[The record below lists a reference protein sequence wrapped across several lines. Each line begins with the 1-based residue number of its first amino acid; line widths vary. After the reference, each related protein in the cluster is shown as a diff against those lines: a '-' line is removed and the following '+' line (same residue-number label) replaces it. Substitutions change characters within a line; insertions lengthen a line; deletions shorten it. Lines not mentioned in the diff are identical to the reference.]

1 MTRFRFSPLLTPL
14 LAWGLLALAAPAAAG
29 GGQVKLEGDF
39 VQGGLVFGRAAPG
52 AEVALDGRP
61 LRLDPE
67 GRFVF
72 GFHRDA
78 PAEAVL
84 SLRTPEG
91 LTEERRLAIESRDYE
106 VQRIDG
112 LPPKMVTPPD
122 SVLARIKADAA
133 KVRAARAE
141 DLPRGDFLGGFIWP
155 AHGRISGVY
164 GSQRIL
170 NGQPRQ
176 PHYGIDVAAPT
187 GAPVWAPAGGVVTL
201 AEDDLYYTG
210 GTVIIDHGHGLSS
223 TFLHMETVTV
233 KVGDEVRQ
241 GDPLGTIGATGRA
254 TGPHLDWRMNWFE
267 ARVDPQLLV
276 GPMPKDETN

>member
-1 MTRFRFSPLLTPL
+1 MTRFRSSPLLAPL
-14 LAWGLLALAAPAAAG
+14 LAWGLLALAAPAAADPG
-29 GGQVKLEGDF
+29 LTLEGDF

-84 SLRTPEG
+84 SVRSPEG
-91 LTEERRLAIESRDYE
+91 LTEERRLAIESRDYK

-112 LPPKMVTPPD
+112 LPPKMVTPPE
-122 SVLARIKADAA
+122 SVLARIKADAD

-170 NGQPRQ
+170 NGEPRQ

-210 GTVIIDHGHGLSS
+210 GTVIVDHGHGLSS
-223 TFLHMETVTV
+223 TFLHLETVAV

-241 GDPLGTIGATGRA
+241 GDSLGTVGATGRA